1 MWHVKYNIYQYYI
14 ILHNITFVSSC
25 PQNPTVWLSE
35 WLGYESTQNLLI
47 HSARVCY
54 GLLSVAVFVF
64 HAHLKWA
71 WALVRG
77 LLLWMLSLHCVS
89 LRYKVLQSV
98 TTCCPTRCN
107 VLRFTLCSSNFFA
120 FTRVLLR
127 ERRTI
132 CARWLLCSTTWVS
145 CLVLQMPLQ
154 MRSSWCD
161 EKCHFCILLWV
172 CLYCIVLL
180 HDATCEKM
188 SCFLQCSCSD
198 CLKVVFRTNQ
208 ELQQIQLRAQLRA
221 QLFSVVALVSRSSSN
236 PFSVH
241 LSDTSCYRLEIC
253 SLWPENIFIIVNR
266 SS

>member
-1 MWHVKYNIYQYYI
+1 M
-14 ILHNITFVSSC
+14 
-25 PQNPTVWLSE
+25 
-35 WLGYESTQNLLI
+35 NLLRI
-47 HSARVCY
+47 YSYTLLGSARVCSR
-54 GLLSVAVFVF
+54 LLSFF

-77 LLLWMLSLHCVS
+77 LLLWMLSLHCIS
-89 LRYKVLQSV
+89 LRYKVLCNCYKVLQSV

-180 HDATCEKM
+180 HVKNVM
-188 SCFLQCSCSD
+188 LSPMLLLGLSQSCFQNKPRTAADSVRSLHAVACT
-198 CLKVVFRTNQ
+198 VVC
-208 ELQQIQLRAQLRA
+208 
-221 QLFSVVALVSRSSSN
+221 SVVALVSRSSSN

-241 LSDTSCYRLEIC
+241 LSVDTSCYRLEIC
-253 SLWPENIFIIVNR
+253 SLWPENIFVIVNR

>member
-1 MWHVKYNIYQYYI
+1 M
-14 ILHNITFVSSC
+14 
-25 PQNPTVWLSE
+25 
-35 WLGYESTQNLLI
+35 NLLRI
-47 HSARVCY
+47 YSYTLLGSARVCSR
-54 GLLSVAVFVF
+54 LLSFF

-77 LLLWMLSLHCVS
+77 LLLWMLSLHCIS
-89 LRYKVLQSV
+89 LRYKVLCNCYKVLQSV

-180 HDATCEKM
+180 HVKKCHAF
-188 SCFLQCSCSD
+188 SNAPA
-198 CLKVVFRTNQ
+198 RTVSK
-208 ELQQIQLRAQLRA
+208 
-221 QLFSVVALVSRSSSN
+221 LFSEQTKNCSR
-236 PFSVH
+236 FSTQFARSCVH
-241 LSDTSCYRLEIC
+241 TCVQCCGVGLTQLLQSFLSPPQCRHKLLPSRNLQ
-253 SLWPENIFIIVNR
+253 SLTREHLR
-266 SS
+266 HC